1 MKVKFITLG
10 CKTNYYE
17 SQAMSEL
24 FRKSGYEIA
33 EKNEPSDIYVI
44 NTCTVTGT
52 GAQKSRQHI
61 RKAKKE
67 NPSAIIAVT
76 GCFAQTE
83 PEKVFSIDG
92 VDVVVGTE
100 GKKNIV
106 EYVHRQRDCIFLS
119 SCLQRRYIKRYFTS
133 MYSVKCNRC

>member
-24 FRKSGYEIA
+24 FRQKGYLIA
-33 EKNEPSDIYVI
+33 DKNEKADIYVI

-67 NPSAIIAVT
+67 NPSSIVAVA
-76 GCFAQTE
+76 GCYAQTE
-83 PEKVFSIDG
+83 PEAAAALEG
-92 VDVVVGTE
+92 VDVVIGTN

-106 EYVHRQRDCIFLS
+106 EFVEKAIRI
-119 SCLQRRYIKRYFTS
+119 
-133 MYSVKCNRC
+133 